1 MNDMDKTVSVILPI
15 YNVEKY
21 LARAVESVSN
31 QTYTN
36 LEIILVNDGSTDSSG
51 KICDDMSLRDNRIKV
66 IHKPNGGLSDAR
78 NVGKRVAKGQ
88 YILFIDSDDFINEKM
103 IEILVSNIQAYDA
116 DVSCCQYMDVYDN
129 NSFPQ
134 YSDVRIKKL
143 INREE
148 FLKEY
153 LYDTYISASV
163 CTKLMKREI
172 SDKIDFPVGKV
183 YEDAFY
189 HLELAKTADRFI
201 CITKPLYYYY
211 HRTNSITT
219 KPYRKENMYAIEA
232 YNNYLRYIEDT
243 YEGKLKKSLMKSALF
258 RLIHAN
264 FGVFDKIIVEKDYK
278 DIPEY
283 LVVKRFLKSNVIKM
297 IFDRNFSLSRM
308 LGGFILLINESLY
321 KKILLLDKQKKRI
334 YN

>member
-21 LARAVESVSN
+21 LERAVESVSN
-31 QTYTN
+31 QTYNN
-36 LEIILVNDGSTDSSG
+36 LEIILVDDGSTDSSG

-66 IHKPNGGLSDAR
+66 IHKQNGGLSDAR

-103 IEILVSNIQAYDA
+103 IEILVNNIQAYDA

>member
-1 MNDMDKTVSVILPI
+1 MDKTVSVILPI

-21 LARAVESVSN
+21 LERAVESVNN

-36 LEIILVNDGSTDSSG
+36 LEIILVDDGSTDSSG
-51 KICDDMSLRDNRIKV
+51 TICDEMSLRDNRIKV
-66 IHKPNGGLSDAR
+66 IHKQNGGVSDAR
-78 NVGKRVAKGQ
+78 NVGKSIATGQ
-88 YILFIDSDDFINEKM
+88 YILFIDPDDFINEKM
-103 IEILVSNIQAYDA
+103 IEILVNNIQAYDA

-134 YSDVRIKKL
+134 YSDVRTKKL

-153 LYDTYISASV
+153 LYDTYITASV

-243 YEGKLKKSLMKSALF
+243 YEGKLKKSLRKSALF

-264 FGVFDKIIVEKDYK
+264 FGVFDKMIVEKDYK

-283 LVVKRFLKSNVIKM
+283 LVVKKFLKSNVIKM
-297 IFDRNFSLSRM
+297 IFDRNFSFSRM

>member
-1 MNDMDKTVSVILPI
+1 MNDIDKTVSVILPI

-36 LEIILVNDGSTDSSG
+36 LEIILVDDGSTDSSG

-66 IHKPNGGLSDAR
+66 IHKPNGGVSDAR
-78 NVGKRVAKGQ
+78 NVGKRAATGQ
-88 YILFIDSDDFINEKM
+88 YILFIDPDDFISEKM
-103 IEILVSNIQAYDA
+103 IEILVNNIQEYDA

-134 YSDVRIKKL
+134 NSDVRIKKL

-153 LYDTYISASV
+153 LYDTYITASV

-189 HLELAKTADRFI
+189 HLELVKTADRFI

-219 KPYRKENMYAIEA
+219 IPYRKENMYAIEA
-232 YNNYLRYIEDT
+232 YNNFLRYIEDT
-243 YEGKLKKSLMKSALF
+243 YEGKLKKYLRKSALF

-283 LVVKRFLKSNVIKM
+283 LVVKKFLKSNVIKM
-297 IFDRNFSLSRM
+297 IFDRNFSFSRM
-308 LGGFILLINESLY
+308 LGGFILLINENLY

>member
-1 MNDMDKTVSVILPI
+1 MNNIDKTVSVILPI

-21 LARAVESVSN
+21 LERAVESVSN
-31 QTYTN
+31 QTYNN
-36 LEIILVNDGSTDSSG
+36 LEIILVDDGSTDSSG

-66 IHKPNGGLSDAR
+66 IHKQNGGLSDAR
-78 NVGKRVAKGQ
+78 NVGKRVATGH
-88 YILFIDSDDFINEKM
+88 YILFIDPDDFINEKM
-103 IEILVSNIQAYDA
+103 IEILVNNIQEYDA
-116 DVSCCQYMDVYDN
+116 DVSCCQYMNVYYN

-153 LYDTYISASV
+153 LYDTYITASV

-189 HLELAKTADRFI
+189 HLELVKTADRFI

-232 YNNYLRYIEDT
+232 YNNFLRYIEDT
-243 YEGKLKKSLMKSALF
+243 YEGELKRSLRKSALF

-264 FGVFDKIIVEKDYK
+264 FGVFDKIIVEKEYK

-283 LVVKRFLKSNVIKM
+283 LVVKKFLKSNVIKM
-297 IFDRNFSLSRM
+297 IFDRNFSFSRM
-308 LGGFILLINESLY
+308 LGGFILLINENLY

>member
-1 MNDMDKTVSVILPI
+1 MNDIDKTVSVILPI

-21 LARAVESVSN
+21 LERAVESVSN

-36 LEIILVNDGSTDSSG
+36 LEIILVDDGSTDSSG

-66 IHKPNGGLSDAR
+66 IHKPNGGISDAR
-78 NVGKRVAKGQ
+78 NIGKRVATGQ
-88 YILFIDSDDFINEKM
+88 YILFIDPDDFINEKM
-103 IEILVSNIQAYDA
+103 IEILVNNIQEYDA

-134 YSDVRIKKL
+134 YGDVRIKKL

-153 LYDTYISASV
+153 LYDTYITASV

-243 YEGKLKKSLMKSALF
+243 YEGKLKKSLRKSALF

-283 LVVKRFLKSNVIKM
+283 LVVKKFLKSNVIKM
-297 IFDRNFSLSRM
+297 IFDRNFSFSRM
-308 LGGFILLINESLY
+308 LGGFILLINENLY

>member
-1 MNDMDKTVSVILPI
+1 MNDIDKTVSVILPI

-21 LARAVESVSN
+21 LARAVESVIN

-36 LEIILVNDGSTDSSG
+36 LEIILVDDGSTDSSG
-51 KICDDMSLRDNRIKV
+51 KICDDMSLKDNRIKV
-66 IHKPNGGLSDAR
+66 IHKPNGGVSDAR
-78 NVGKRVAKGQ
+78 NAGKNLSIGR
-88 YILFIDSDDFINEKM
+88 YILFVDPDDYIDENM
-103 IEILVSNIQAYDA
+103 IEVLVNNIQEYDA

-129 NSFPQ
+129 NKFPQ
-134 YSDVRIKKL
+134 FSNMAIKKF

-153 LYDTYISASV
+153 LRDSYITASV
-163 CTKLMKREI
+163 CTKLMKKEV

-189 HLELAKTADRFI
+189 HLELAKVADKFI

-232 YNNYLRYIEDT
+232 YNNYLEYIENT
-243 YEGKLKKSLMKSALF
+243 YDGKLKKSLKKSALF

-264 FGVFDKIIVEKDYK
+264 FGVFDKIIMLDEYK
-278 DIPEY
+278 NIPEY
-283 LVVKRFLKSNVIKM
+283 AEIKKFLRSNVYKM
-297 IFDRNFSLSRM
+297 FLDRNFSISRRM
-308 LGGFILLINESLY
+308 GGLILLINDNLY
-321 KKILLLDKQKKRI
+321 KKVVLFDKQKKKI
-334 YN
+334 YS

>member
-21 LARAVESVSN
+21 LERAVESVNN

-36 LEIILVNDGSTDSSG
+36 LEIILVDDGSTDSSG
-51 KICDDMSLRDNRIKV
+51 TICDEMSLRDNRIKV
-66 IHKPNGGLSDAR
+66 IHKQNGGVSDAR
-78 NVGKRVAKGQ
+78 NVGKSIATGQ
-88 YILFIDSDDFINEKM
+88 YILFIDPDDFINEKM
-103 IEILVSNIQAYDA
+103 IEILVNNIQAYDA

-134 YSDVRIKKL
+134 YSDVRTKKL

-153 LYDTYISASV
+153 LYDTYITASV

-189 HLELAKTADRFI
+189 HLELAKTADRFV

-243 YEGKLKKSLMKSALF
+243 YEGKLKKSLRKSALF

-264 FGVFDKIIVEKDYK
+264 FGVFDKMIVEKDYK

-283 LVVKRFLKSNVIKM
+283 LVVKKFLKSNVIKM
-297 IFDRNFSLSRM
+297 IFDRNFSFSRM

>member
-21 LARAVESVSN
+21 LERAVESVNN

-36 LEIILVNDGSTDSSG
+36 LEIILVDDGSTDSSG
-51 KICDDMSLRDNRIKV
+51 TICDEMSLRDNRIKV
-66 IHKPNGGLSDAR
+66 IHKQNGGVSDAR
-78 NVGKRVAKGQ
+78 NVGKSIATGQ
-88 YILFIDSDDFINEKM
+88 YILFIDPDDFINEKM
-103 IEILVSNIQAYDA
+103 IEILVNNIQAYDA

-134 YSDVRIKKL
+134 YSDVRTKKL

-153 LYDTYISASV
+153 LYDTYITASV

-243 YEGKLKKSLMKSALF
+243 YEGKLKKSLRKSALF

-264 FGVFDKIIVEKDYK
+264 FGVFDKMIVEKDYK

-283 LVVKRFLKSNVIKM
+283 LVVKKFLKSNVIKM
-297 IFDRNFSLSRM
+297 IFDRNFSFSRM

>member
-1 MNDMDKTVSVILPI
+1 MNDIDKTVSVILPI

-36 LEIILVNDGSTDSSG
+36 LEIILVDDGSTDSSG

-66 IHKPNGGLSDAR
+66 IHKPNGGVSDAR
-78 NVGKRVAKGQ
+78 NVGKKLAIGK
-88 YILFIDSDDFINEKM
+88 YILFVDPDDYIDEKM
-103 IEILVSNIQAYDA
+103 IEVLVNNIQEYDA

-134 YSDVRIKKL
+134 YGDVRIKKL
-143 INREE
+143 INRGE

-153 LYDTYISASV
+153 LYDTYITASV

-232 YNNYLRYIEDT
+232 YNNYLRYIEDD
-243 YEGKLKKSLMKSALF
+243 YEGKLKKSLRKSALF

-283 LVVKRFLKSNVIKM
+283 LVVKKFLKSNVIKM
-297 IFDRNFSLSRM
+297 IFDRNFSFSRM
-308 LGGFILLINESLY
+308 LGGFILLINENLY

>member
-1 MNDMDKTVSVILPI
+1 MDKTVSVILPI

-103 IEILVSNIQAYDA
+103 IEILVNNIQAYDA

-153 LYDTYISASV
+153 LYDTYISASI

>member
-1 MNDMDKTVSVILPI
+1 MNDIDKTVSVILPI

-21 LARAVESVSN
+21 LERAVESVSN
-31 QTYTN
+31 QTYNN
-36 LEIILVNDGSTDSSG
+36 LEIILVDDGSTDSSG

-66 IHKPNGGLSDAR
+66 IHKQNGGISDAR
-78 NVGKRVAKGQ
+78 NVGKRVATGH
-88 YILFIDSDDFINEKM
+88 YILFIDPDDFINEKM
-103 IEILVSNIQAYDA
+103 IEILVNNIQEYDA
-116 DVSCCQYMDVYDN
+116 DVSCCQYMNVYYN

-153 LYDTYISASV
+153 LYDTYITASV

-189 HLELAKTADRFI
+189 HLELVKTADRFI

-232 YNNYLRYIEDT
+232 YNNFLRYIEDT
-243 YEGKLKKSLMKSALF
+243 YEGELKRSLRKSALF

-264 FGVFDKIIVEKDYK
+264 FGVFDKIIVEKEYK

-283 LVVKRFLKSNVIKM
+283 LVVKKFLKSNVIKM
-297 IFDRNFSLSRM
+297 IFDRNFSFSRM
-308 LGGFILLINESLY
+308 LGGFILLINENLY